1 MKIRFLTENKT
12 SCEGILAEHGLS
24 IYIES
29 KGRKILFDSGA
40 SDVFAFNAER
50 MGVDLSEVDLAVVSH
65 GHYDHTGGFPLF
77 CRVNDHAPI
86 YIHKNAFRQSHG
98 VSDGKIEEEMCGI
111 RWTPEQKKALES
123 RMHLTDGPV
132 FITEDIVI
140 TGTIPTAEGFEP
152 SEKFY
157 YKNLDGNPVE
167 DDMSH
172 EQALAIR
179 EDDGIYLFS
188 GCSHRGIVSAIEA
201 AKAIFPEDK
210 IAMVIAGM
218 HLYEA
223 DHKTR
228 ADVTN
233 SILAA
238 EVEKVMP
245 VHCTGMDAICELK
258 SMMRDRC
265 VIAQAGDCF
274 EFGADETDEK

>member
-12 SCEGILAEHGLS
+12 TSEGILAEHGLS
-24 IYIES
+24 IHIET
-29 KGRKILFDSGA
+29 GGIRILFDSGA

-77 CRVNDHAPI
+77 CRMNREAPV

-98 VSDGKIEEEMCGI
+98 SSGGRIEEEMCGI
-111 RWTPEQKKALES
+111 RWNDEQKKAMES

-132 FITEDIVI
+132 YITGDIVI
-140 TGTIPTAEGFEP
+140 TGTIPTAKGFEP

-157 YKNLDGNPVE
+157 YRNLDGNPIE

-172 EQALAIR
+172 EQALVIR
-179 EDDGIYLFS
+179 EREGIYLFS
-188 GCSHRGIVSAIEA
+188 GCSHRGVMSAIEA
-201 AKAIFPEDK
+201 AKEIFPEEK
-210 IAMVIAGM
+210 VAMVISGM

-223 DHKTR
+223 DHKSR
-228 ADVTN
+228 AEVIN
-233 SILAA
+233 GILAA
-238 EVEKVMP
+238 DVEKVMP
-245 VHCTGMDAICELK
+245 VHCTGMEAICELK

-265 VIAQAGDCF
+265 VIAQAGDSF
-274 EFGADETDEK
+274 EFGTDDE